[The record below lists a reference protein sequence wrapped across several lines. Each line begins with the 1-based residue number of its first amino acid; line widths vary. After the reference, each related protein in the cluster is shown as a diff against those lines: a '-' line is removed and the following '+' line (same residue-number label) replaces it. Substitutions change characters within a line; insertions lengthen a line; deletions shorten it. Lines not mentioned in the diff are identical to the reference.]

1 MVLYRLVPTEGAMTE
16 YRIESDSLGEM
27 QVPGHC
33 YYGAQT
39 QRAVENFPISNIRF
53 PRRFIRALGL
63 IKESAARANMSLGLL
78 DEELGRLICNA
89 SAEVIDGKL
98 DDNFVVDIFQ
108 TGSGTSTNMN
118 TNEVISNR
126 AIEMAGGV
134 VGSKSPVHPNDHV
147 NYGQSSNDVI
157 PTAIHVAA
165 ADALTN
171 DLIPALS
178 KLRDSLAQKAQEFD
192 SVLKIGRT
200 HLQDAVPIRLGQEF
214 QGYAAQ
220 LSAGIQ
226 RIEATLPHLQELA
239 IGGTAV
245 GTGLNTHPE
254 FADKVC
260 GFLTERI
267 GITFSGAPN
276 LFEALAARDAAV
288 AASGAMRTVAVSL
301 TKIANDIR
309 WLGSGPR
316 CGIGEILVPAV
327 QPGSS
332 IMPGKVN
339 PVMSESMLMICAQV
353 IGNDQTVAWG
363 GAAGNFELNV
373 MKPVIAHNLLESSQ
387 LLANGCNAF
396 RTRCI
401 DGLVANVERCNEL
414 IEGSLAMCTSLAPI
428 IGYDAAAAIAKE
440 AFNTGQT
447 VREVAREKSGLTE
460 EQLNDALDARRQ
472 TGQ

>member
-1 MVLYRLVPTEGAMTE
+1 
-16 YRIESDSLGEM
+16 
-27 QVPGHC
+27 
-33 YYGAQT
+33 
-39 QRAVENFPISNIRF
+39 
-53 PRRFIRALGL
+53 
-63 IKESAARANMSLGLL
+63 
-78 DEELGRLICNA
+78 
-89 SAEVIDGKL
+89 
-98 DDNFVVDIFQ
+98 
-108 TGSGTSTNMN
+108 MN

-126 AIEMAGGV
+126 AIELAGGV
-134 VGSKSPVHPNDHV
+134 IGSKAPVHPNDHV

-165 ADALTN
+165 ADSLTH
-171 DLIPALS
+171 DLLPSLTR
-178 KLRDSLAQKAQEFD
+178 LRDALAQKAVEFD

-226 RIEATLPHLQELA
+226 RIEAALPHLQELA

-254 FADKVC
+254 FADRVC
-260 GFLTERI
+260 SFLSERT
-267 GITFSGAPN
+267 GITFVGAPSR
-276 LFEALAARDAAV
+276 FEALAARDAAV
-288 AASGAMRTVAVSL
+288 AASGALRTIAISL

-316 CGIGEILVPAV
+316 CGIGELIVPAV

-353 IGNDQTVAWG
+353 VGNDQTIAWG
-363 GAAGNFELNV
+363 GASGVFELNV
-373 MKPVIAHNLLESSQ
+373 MKPVIAHNLLESAR
-387 LLANGCNAF
+387 LLSHGCDAF
-396 RTRCI
+396 RTRCV
-401 DGLVANVERCNEL
+401 DGLEANKERCEEL
-414 IEGSLAMCTSLAPI
+414 IERSLAMCTALAPI
-428 IGYDAAAAIAKE
+428 IGYDAASSIAKE
-440 AFNTGQT
+440 AYNTGRT

-472 TGQ
+472 TGE